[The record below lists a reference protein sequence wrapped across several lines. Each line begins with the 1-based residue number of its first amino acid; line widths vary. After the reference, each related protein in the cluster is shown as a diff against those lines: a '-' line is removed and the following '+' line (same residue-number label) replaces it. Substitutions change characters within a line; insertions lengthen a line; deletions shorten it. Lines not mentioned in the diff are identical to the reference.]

1 MSSEIRVRFAP
12 SPTGYLHIGGART
25 ALFNWL
31 FVRHHGGKLVLRIE
45 DTDLKRNT
53 EEAAAAI
60 YQGLEW
66 LGLNWDEGPHVG
78 GDLGPYFQSQ
88 RAEIYERYLKK
99 LQDSGHIFEDQ
110 GALRFRSPRE
120 HVVVNDLVCGKID
133 FDLTNPGTHPDM
145 TIRRPDGSWIF
156 HFVNVIDDIEM
167 KISHVIRGEDHLSN
181 APKHI
186 ELYRALGATPP
197 HFAHI
202 PLILNRDG
210 SKMSKRDEGARV
222 ATYIEQGYAPE
233 AVRNYL
239 CLLGWSPKDNREKI
253 DIDEVVKLFE
263 LEKINRRNAAFDL
276 DKCFWLNGQYVAQ
289 MSLDRFIELAR
300 PFLERAKIDIS
311 NDKYLPEVL
320 AIVKEKIKLF
330 KDVPEWT
337 SYFFTENYE
346 FDSEAVQKV
355 FDKSEAV
362 SRLKAL
368 HEEFAKVDKWDFQTL
383 ESALKSL
390 AQKLGCK
397 TGDLVHPARVA
408 VSGRSVGPSLYHM
421 LEVMGKE
428 RVLKH
433 FDRMNAQLGAVN
445 VIQVESGKLHGFK
458 PDGRGFARAI
468 LEVFSVDLRDL
479 RVMIL
484 GAGGAARAIALQCA
498 KENSERLVIAN
509 RSFEKARKLADQLR
523 DFFAGPK
530 VLGPVARL
538 QAIPLEEAAI
548 RFQIGNV
555 DLMVNTTSNGLK
567 RGDPTTNPTRMF

>member
-1 MSSEIRVRFAP
+1 MNPEVRVRFAP

-31 FVRHHGGKLVLRIE
+31 FARHHGGKFILRIE
-45 DTDLKRNT
+45 DTDRTRNT

-60 YQGLEW
+60 YEGLRW
-66 LGLNWDEGPHVG
+66 LGLDWDEGPHAG
-78 GDLGPYFQSQ
+78 GDLGPYLQSE
-88 RAEIYERYLKK
+88 RTEIYERYLKQ
-99 LQDSGHIFEDQ
+99 LQDGGHIFEDA

-120 HVVVNDLVCGKID
+120 HVLVNDIVCGKID

-181 APKHI
+181 TPKHI
-186 ELYRALGATPP
+186 ELYRALGAAPP

-210 SKMSKRDEGARV
+210 SKMSKRDDGARV
-222 ATYIEQGYAPE
+222 ASYIEQGYVPE

-276 DKCFWLNGQYVAQ
+276 DKCFWLNGQYIAQ

-300 PFLERAKIDIS
+300 PFLEKADIDVSDKNYLRA
-311 NDKYLPEVL
+311 VL
-320 AIVKEKIKLF
+320 SIVKEKIKLLS
-330 KDVPEWT
+330 DVSEWT
-337 SYFFTENYE
+337 RYFFIEDYE
-346 FDSEAVQKV
+346 FDPAAVEKV
-355 FDKSEAV
+355 FGKPEAAE
-362 SRLKAL
+362 RLIAL
-368 HEEFAKVDKWDFQTL
+368 RDEFTGIENWNLETL
-383 ESALKSL
+383 ESTLKNL

-421 LEVMGKE
+421 LEVMGKQ
-428 RVLKH
+428 RVLKR
-433 FDRMNAQLGAVN
+433 FQRMISQLGA
-445 VIQVESGKLHGFK
+445 E
-458 PDGRGFARAI
+458 
-468 LEVFSVDLRDL
+468 
-479 RVMIL
+479 
-484 GAGGAARAIALQCA
+484 
-498 KENSERLVIAN
+498 
-509 RSFEKARKLADQLR
+509 
-523 DFFAGPK
+523 
-530 VLGPVARL
+530 
-538 QAIPLEEAAI
+538 
-548 RFQIGNV
+548 
-555 DLMVNTTSNGLK
+555 
-567 RGDPTTNPTRMF
+567 

>member
-1 MSSEIRVRFAP
+1 MARLLPTTNDSQICVYSNLCFICVNLWLISLSMNPEIRVRFAP

-31 FVRHHGGKLVLRIE
+31 FARHHGGKLVLRIE

-60 YQGLEW
+60 YEGLEW
-66 LGLNWDEGPHVG
+66 LGLNWDEGPHIG
-78 GDLGPYFQSQ
+78 GDFGPYFQSQ
-88 RAEIYERYLKK
+88 RTEIYERYLKQ
-99 LQDSGHIFEDQ
+99 LQDAGHIFEDA

-181 APKHI
+181 TPKHI
-186 ELYRALGATPP
+186 ELYRALGAAPP

-210 SKMSKRDEGARV
+210 SKMSKRDAGARV
-222 ATYIEQGYAPE
+222 ATYIEQGYTPE

-276 DKCFWLNGQYVAQ
+276 DKCFWLNGQYIAQ

-300 PFLERAKIDIS
+300 PFLEKAKIDIS
-311 NDKYLPEVL
+311 DQTYLHAVL
-320 AIVKEKIKLF
+320 AIVKEKIKLLN
-330 KDVPEWT
+330 DVPEWT
-337 SYFFTENYE
+337 SYFFTEQYA
-346 FDSEAVQKV
+346 FDPAAVEKV
-355 FDKSEAV
+355 FGKPEAAK
-362 SRLKAL
+362 RLIAL
-368 HEEFAKVDKWDFQTL
+368 RHEFAEIENWNVEKIESTL
-383 ESALKSL
+383 KTL
-390 AQKLGCK
+390 AQKLGGK

-421 LEVMGKE
+421 LEVMGKK
-428 RVLKH
+428 RVLAR
-433 FDRMNAQLGAVN
+433 FDRA
-445 VIQVESGKLHGFK
+445 IEK
-458 PDGRGFARAI
+458 FAPPP
-468 LEVFSVDLRDL
+468 
-479 RVMIL
+479 RV
-484 GAGGAARAIALQCA
+484 
-498 KENSERLVIAN
+498 S
-509 RSFEKARKLADQLR
+509 S
-523 DFFAGPK
+523 
-530 VLGPVARL
+530 
-538 QAIPLEEAAI
+538 
-548 RFQIGNV
+548 
-555 DLMVNTTSNGLK
+555 
-567 RGDPTTNPTRMF
+567 

>member
-1 MSSEIRVRFAP
+1 MNPEIRVRFAP

-31 FVRHHGGKLVLRIE
+31 FARHHGGKFVLRIE
-45 DTDLKRNT
+45 DTDRTRNT
-53 EEAAAAI
+53 EEAAVAI
-60 YQGLEW
+60 YEGLRW
-66 LGLNWDEGPHVG
+66 LGLDWDEGPHVG
-78 GDLGPYFQSQ
+78 GDYGPYLQSE
-88 RAEIYERYLKK
+88 RTDIYERHLKQ
-99 LQDSGHIFEDQ
+99 LQDGGHIFEDA

-181 APKHI
+181 TPKHI
-186 ELYRALGATPP
+186 ELYRALGATTP

-222 ATYIEQGYAPE
+222 ATYMEQGYAPE

-253 DIDEVVKLFE
+253 DVDEVIRLFE

-276 DKCFWLNGQYVAQ
+276 DKCFWLNGQYIAQ
-289 MSLDRFIELAR
+289 MSLERFMELAR
-300 PFLERAKIDIS
+300 PFLEKDGIKVSDQDYLRA
-311 NDKYLPEVL
+311 VL
-320 AIVKEKIKLF
+320 AIVKEKIKLLS
-330 KDVPEWT
+330 DVSEWT
-337 SYFFTENYE
+337 RYFFTEKYE
-346 FDSEAVQKV
+346 FDAAAVQKV
-355 FDKSEAV
+355 FGKPEAAE
-362 SRLKAL
+362 RLIAL
-368 HEEFAKVDKWDFQTL
+368 RGEFAKIDNWNL
-383 ESALKSL
+383 EKIESILKTL

-428 RVLKH
+428 RVLAR
-433 FDRMNAQLGAVN
+433 FDRTIARLGA
-445 VIQVESGKLHGFK
+445 E
-458 PDGRGFARAI
+458 
-468 LEVFSVDLRDL
+468 
-479 RVMIL
+479 
-484 GAGGAARAIALQCA
+484 
-498 KENSERLVIAN
+498 
-509 RSFEKARKLADQLR
+509 
-523 DFFAGPK
+523 
-530 VLGPVARL
+530 
-538 QAIPLEEAAI
+538 
-548 RFQIGNV
+548 
-555 DLMVNTTSNGLK
+555 
-567 RGDPTTNPTRMF
+567 